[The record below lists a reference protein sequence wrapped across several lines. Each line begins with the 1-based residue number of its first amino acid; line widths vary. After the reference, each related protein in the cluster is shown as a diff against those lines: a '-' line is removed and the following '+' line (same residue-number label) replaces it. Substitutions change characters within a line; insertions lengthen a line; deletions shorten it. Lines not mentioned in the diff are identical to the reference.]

1 MARTPNPYMHFQSPE
16 DFRREIDD
24 AFKHSLVSCERNSA
38 PVAFP
43 PVEAFLDN
51 SDYVIR
57 LDLPGIDPNE
67 IEVTVTEDVV
77 TVRGAREHH
86 DNQEQRDFI
95 HCELAHGGFERS
107 VVIPRGIRTED
118 ISASYKHGVVEL
130 RMPAPKESRKRKV
143 PVQFETGKRGIPDRI

>member
-1 MARTPNPYMHFQSPE
+1 MARTPNPRIPFQSPE
-16 DFRREIDD
+16 DFRRAIDD
-24 AFKHSLVSCERNSA
+24 AFRNSFVGPERNST

-43 PVEAFLDN
+43 PIEAFLDG

-67 IEVTVTEDVV
+67 IEITVTEDVV

-86 DNQEQRDFI
+86 DKQEPRDFI
-95 HCELAHGGFERS
+95 HCEVAHGGFERS
-107 VVIPRGIRTED
+107 VVIPRAIRTED
-118 ISASYKHGVVEL
+118 IRASYKHGVVEL

-143 PVQFETGKRGIPDRI
+143 PVQFETGKRGIPDRV